1 MRLLMSLLVGVV
13 LSGCGLWKQS
23 VPAPTKEQIRL
34 HGIVDFDKATIRPD
48 SHAGIAQMF
57 PYDLAMLVAIVLSVI
72 LLGFGAVI
80 LGMILTGQIDL
91 SDILVE
97 SGENGSRKA
106 SLSRLQ
112 FLMFSF
118 VIAGLYLV
126 ICVESGTF
134 VDVPPGVLILLGIS
148 GGSYVVSKGMGNGKL
163 KQPGTGQQQMR
174 QPHPQHQPQPQP
186 VPMAAQNGGSNGAA
200 LQ

>member
-1 MRLLMSLLVGVV
+1 ML
-13 LSGCGLWKQS
+13 
-23 VPAPTKEQIRL
+23 P
-34 HGIVDFDKATIRPD
+34 F
-48 SHAGIAQMF
+48 
-57 PYDLAMLVAIVLSVI
+57 DLAMLVAIVLSII

-80 LGMILTGQIDL
+80 LGMIMTGQIDL

-97 SGENGSRKA
+97 SNENGSRKA

-134 VDVPPGVLILLGIS
+134 VDIPPGVLILLGIS
-148 GGSYVVSKGMGNGKL
+148 GGSYVVSKGLGKGVM
-163 KQPGTGQQQMR
+163 KQPAAAPPR
-174 QPHPQHQPQPQP
+174 QNHAHANHRPQP
-186 VPMAAQNGGSNGAA
+186 VQMQQQIAEAQQSVA
-200 LQ
+200 Q

>member
-1 MRLLMSLLVGVV
+1 ML
-13 LSGCGLWKQS
+13 
-23 VPAPTKEQIRL
+23 P
-34 HGIVDFDKATIRPD
+34 F
-48 SHAGIAQMF
+48 
-57 PYDLAMLVAIVLSVI
+57 DLAMLVAIVLSII

-80 LGMILTGQIDL
+80 LGMIMTGQIDL

-97 SGENGSRKA
+97 SNENGSKKA

-112 FLMFSF
+112 FLIFSF

-148 GGSYVVSKGMGNGKL
+148 GGSYIASKGLGQGIGK
-163 KQPGTGQQQMR
+163 KSGAPQQPRQQN
-174 QPHPQHQPQPQP
+174 HQRPQP
-186 VPMAAQNGGSNGAA
+186 VQIQPVAEAQQSAAQ
-200 LQ
+200 

>member
-1 MRLLMSLLVGVV
+1 
-13 LSGCGLWKQS
+13 
-23 VPAPTKEQIRL
+23 
-34 HGIVDFDKATIRPD
+34 
-48 SHAGIAQMF
+48 MF
-57 PYDLAMLVAIVLSVI
+57 PFDLAMLVAIVLSVI

-97 SGENGSRKA
+97 SGDNGSKKA

-148 GGSYVVSKGMGNGKL
+148 GGSYVVSKGMGKTAQ
-163 KQPGTGQQQMR
+163 KQPGTV
-174 QPHPQHQPQPQP
+174 PHPRQAGGHTRQQPPPQHANDEHHSA
-186 VPMAAQNGGSNGAA
+186 AAQ
-200 LQ
+200 

>member
-1 MRLLMSLLVGVV
+1 
-13 LSGCGLWKQS
+13 
-23 VPAPTKEQIRL
+23 
-34 HGIVDFDKATIRPD
+34 
-48 SHAGIAQMF
+48 MF
-57 PYDLAMLVAIVLSVI
+57 PFDLAMLVAIVLSII

-97 SGENGSRKA
+97 STEGGSRKA

-112 FLMFSF
+112 FLIFSF

-134 VDVPPGVLILLGIS
+134 VDVPPGVLVLLGIS
-148 GGSYVVSKGMGNGKL
+148 GGSYIVSKGLGKNTP
-163 KQPGTGQQQMR
+163 KQPGATPNQRQQGGHQHPR
-174 QPHPQHQPQPQP
+174 PHPVQTPQQHVETQHSATQ
-186 VPMAAQNGGSNGAA
+186 
-200 LQ
+200 

>member
-1 MRLLMSLLVGVV
+1 
-13 LSGCGLWKQS
+13 
-23 VPAPTKEQIRL
+23 
-34 HGIVDFDKATIRPD
+34 
-48 SHAGIAQMF
+48 MF
-57 PYDLAMLVAIVLSVI
+57 PFDLAMLVAIVLSII
-72 LLGFGAVI
+72 LLGFGAVV

-97 SGENGSRKA
+97 SNEHGSRKA

-112 FLMFSF
+112 FLIFSF

-134 VDVPPGVLILLGIS
+134 VDVPPGVLVLLGIS
-148 GGSYVVSKGMGNGKL
+148 GGSYIASKGIGKTGT
-163 KQPGTGQQQMR
+163 KQPAQQQPPQR
-174 QPHPQHQPQPQP
+174 QQRQAPPPLQPHMQ
-186 VPMAAQNGGSNGAA
+186 GGSDPSGVP

>member
-1 MRLLMSLLVGVV
+1 
-13 LSGCGLWKQS
+13 
-23 VPAPTKEQIRL
+23 
-34 HGIVDFDKATIRPD
+34 
-48 SHAGIAQMF
+48 MF

-91 SDILVE
+91 SDFLVE

-174 QPHPQHQPQPQP
+174 HPFL
-186 VPMAAQNGGSNGAA
+186 GR
-200 LQ
+200 

>member
-1 MRLLMSLLVGVV
+1 ML
-13 LSGCGLWKQS
+13 
-23 VPAPTKEQIRL
+23 P
-34 HGIVDFDKATIRPD
+34 F
-48 SHAGIAQMF
+48 
-57 PYDLAMLVAIVLSVI
+57 DLAMLVAIVLSII

-80 LGMILTGQIDL
+80 LGMIMTGQIDL

-97 SGENGSRKA
+97 SNENGSKKA

-112 FLMFSF
+112 FLIFSF

-148 GGSYVVSKGMGNGKL
+148 GGSYVASKGLGKGFH
-163 KQPGTGQQQMR
+163 KQGAAPPQSR
-174 QPHPQHQPQPQP
+174 QAFQNRPQPAQMQP
-186 VPMAAQNGGSNGAA
+186 VAEAPQAAAQ
-200 LQ
+200 

>member
-1 MRLLMSLLVGVV
+1 M
-13 LSGCGLWKQS
+13 
-23 VPAPTKEQIRL
+23 VP
-34 HGIVDFDKATIRPD
+34 F
-48 SHAGIAQMF
+48 
-57 PYDLAMLVAIVLSVI
+57 DLAMLVTIVLSII

-97 SGENGSRKA
+97 SNENGSRKA

-112 FLMFSF
+112 FLIFSF

-134 VDVPPGVLILLGIS
+134 VDVPPGVLVLLGIS
-148 GGSYVVSKGMGNGKL
+148 GGSYIMSKGIGKGVGKPGNANMHQQRQ
-163 KQPGTGQQQMR
+163 QPLPHREQAPMRTG
-174 QPHPQHQPQPQP
+174 P
-186 VPMAAQNGGSNGAA
+186 VPVATQQEIQQTAVGQ
-200 LQ
+200 

>member
-1 MRLLMSLLVGVV
+1 ML
-13 LSGCGLWKQS
+13 
-23 VPAPTKEQIRL
+23 P
-34 HGIVDFDKATIRPD
+34 F
-48 SHAGIAQMF
+48 
-57 PYDLAMLVAIVLSVI
+57 DLAMMVAIVLSII

-80 LGMILTGQIDL
+80 LGMIMTGQIDL

-97 SGENGSRKA
+97 SNEQGSRKA

-112 FLMFSF
+112 FLIFSF

-148 GGSYVVSKGMGNGKL
+148 GGSYVVSKGLGSGAHK
-163 KQPGTGQQQMR
+163 KQPGAAA
-174 QPHPQHQPQPQP
+174 PPQPRQQASQRP
-186 VPMAAQNGGSNGAA
+186 RAMPLPEQQVAEAQQAAAAQ
-200 LQ
+200 